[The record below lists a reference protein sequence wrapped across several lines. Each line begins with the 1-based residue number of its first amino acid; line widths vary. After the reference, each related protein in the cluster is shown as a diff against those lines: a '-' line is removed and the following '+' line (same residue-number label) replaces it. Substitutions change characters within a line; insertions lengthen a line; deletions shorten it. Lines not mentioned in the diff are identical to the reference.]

1 MFPLAPGIA
10 AGISL
15 GISDVLAKII
25 FAAGTDV
32 LTMLSFRS
40 VVGLAFVASW
50 LHFGPKASAD
60 ARVRSVSLVIGVL
73 FTGLIFWLFKAIE
86 AIDVPTA
93 VLSYFT
99 YPLLT
104 GLAASLAGIEP
115 LRWKG
120 VLCALAAFF
129 GLAVM
134 IGAHPAGL
142 AFAGVGYALGAAC
155 CRTGV
160 LLVTRAYLVGA
171 DARMTTWY
179 SMISSTAIF
188 VAVSLATQTWHP
200 PQTDLCVGYA
210 LAAACC
216 RTGVLLVTRAYL
228 VGADARMTTWYSM
241 ISSTAIFVAVSL
253 ATRTWHPPQTGLG
266 WTCLVAVSLATT
278 AAILFI
284 FVSTVRIGP
293 FRTAL
298 IMHLE
303 PLTAMIVSALVLGEV
318 ITPIQ
323 GLGSA
328 IMLAALVAFQLWR

>member
-1 MFPLAPGIA
+1 MFPSAPGIA

-50 LHFGPKASAD
+50 LRFGIKPYAD
-60 ARVRSVSLVIGVL
+60 ARVRSISLGIGVL
-73 FTGLIFWLFKAIE
+73 YTGLIFCLFKAIE

-93 VLSYFT
+93 ILSYFT

-104 GLAASLAGIEP
+104 GLGAALAGFEP

-120 VLCALAAFF
+120 VLCALVAFF

-142 AFAGVGYALGAAC
+142 ALVGVAYALGAAA

-160 LLVTRAYLVGA
+160 LLVTRAYLVDA

-179 SMISSTAIF
+179 SMLSSTALF
-188 VAVSLATQTWHP
+188 VAVSLATQTW
-200 PQTDLCVGYA
+200 Q
-210 LAAACC
+210 
-216 RTGVLLVTRAYL
+216 
-228 VGADARMTTWYSM
+228 
-241 ISSTAIFVAVSL
+241 
-253 ATRTWHPPQTGLG
+253 PPQTGLG
-266 WTCLVAVSLATT
+266 WGCLVAMSLAAT

-298 IMHLE
+298 IMNLE
-303 PLTAMIVSALVLGEV
+303 PLTATIMSAILLGEA
-318 ITPIQ
+318 ITPVQ
-323 GLGSA
+323 GIGSA